1 MSNKNMI
8 KISHN
13 DWMNIGQTLLMN
25 DPAEFV
31 KQAEAAGMDKEA
43 IGALLRGIGGA
54 AKGVGNM
61 VGGAVSGVKNMFGA
75 GKAQLDA
82 GYGGPDSAAAALVH
96 MKKIEKLMGKAL
108 AVSGKSSKLAKIK
121 NQLANVLKSAT
132 ATVAQVQKMVEA
144 EKSGATPAAG
154 TTPAAPAAP
163 AVVAPAV
170 VAPAA

>member
-1 MSNKNMI
+1 MI

-13 DWMNIGQTLLMN
+13 DWMNIGQTLLIN

-43 IGALLRGIGGA
+43 IGSLLRGIGGA
-54 AKGVGNM
+54 ARGGGSM
-61 VGGAVSGVKNMFGA
+61 VGGAVSGGKNMFGA
-75 GKAQLDA
+75 AGAQLGA
-82 GYGGPDSAAAALVH
+82 GFGGPASAAAALVH
-96 MKKIEKLMGKAL
+96 MKTIEKLMGKAL

-154 TTPAAPAAP
+154 TEAPAAAPAAAP
-163 AVVAPAV
+163 EPMQVAAS
-170 VAPAA
+170 A